1 MNCFGLL
8 GILLVLEC
16 RFLKAQSDDWKIEI
30 RQINSKLADISN
42 KITSIDRLTSKIDF
56 IRLSL
61 DLVNSKLDNS
71 KRRIEET
78 ENNVKRISEIC
89 FGNEKEIQNE
99 RSSSQKL
106 IESNLSNKIDHYGN
120 KMLKEQQ
127 NMKNSSGHQ
136 TLLLYEIQNITVS
149 GLNKMLTKLE
159 TLLVSF
165 NQQIHLF
172 TGISSKAKDLLTRS
186 IEHESQLIDLEEKLT
201 ENENWF
207 KKSDE
212 NLKTRFLQLWSNI
225 SLVLNEKK
233 GDLSQRALFRLTRTI
248 NQTEEIINLITEMGG
263 LLEPKVIHVTRLS
276 EMISKNLK
284 DKTSE
289 DISSIANNLT
299 TSLQALRDTAPSMM
313 LALSVNAN
321 SLLKNLINLKN
332 LDGNKSRCETDAI
345 EEIRKHHAEMSKFIS
360 DTKENIETR
369 DENAEKIWDEVMK
382 KLQNIPQKISE
393 VDDGNALQKLQ
404 EISREIKECRAIL
417 NKFSFDTT
425 FG

>member
-1 MNCFGLL
+1 MVNMNCFSLL
-8 GILLVLEC
+8 GILLVLQC
-16 RFLKAQSDDWKIEI
+16 RFLKAQSNDWQIEI

-89 FGNEKEIQNE
+89 FGNEKEIENE

-136 TLLLYEIQNITVS
+136 TLLLYEIQNITVL

-172 TGISSKAKDLLTRS
+172 TGISSKAKDLLTKS

-207 KKSDE
+207 KNSEE

-225 SLVLNEKK
+225 SIVLNEKK

-248 NQTEEIINLITEMGG
+248 NQSEEIINLITEMGG
-263 LLEPKVIHVTRLS
+263 LLEPK
-276 EMISKNLK
+276 IS
-284 DKTSE
+284 T
-289 DISSIANNLT
+289 
-299 TSLQALRDTAPSMM
+299 LRVYP
-313 LALSVNAN
+313 
-321 SLLKNLINLKN
+321 
-332 LDGNKSRCETDAI
+332 R
-345 EEIRKHHAEMSKFIS
+345 
-360 DTKENIETR
+360 
-369 DENAEKIWDEVMK
+369 
-382 KLQNIPQKISE
+382 
-393 VDDGNALQKLQ
+393 
-404 EISREIKECRAIL
+404 
-417 NKFSFDTT
+417 
-425 FG
+425 